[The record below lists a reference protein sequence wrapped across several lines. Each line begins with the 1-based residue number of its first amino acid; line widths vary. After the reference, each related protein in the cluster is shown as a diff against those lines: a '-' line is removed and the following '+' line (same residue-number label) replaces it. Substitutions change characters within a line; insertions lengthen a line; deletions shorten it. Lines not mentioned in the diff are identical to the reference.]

1 MNACNGKNKKILEF
15 TIAFF
20 TYTATVY
27 ALSDLHILH
36 LRKEV

>member
-1 MNACNGKNKKILEF
+1 MNAGIIDNKKILEI
-15 TIAFF
+15 TLTFF
-20 TYTATVY
+20 TYPATVY

>member
-1 MNACNGKNKKILEF
+1 MNGKLMVNKAKRIL
-15 TIAFF
+15 TFF
-20 TYTATVY
+20 TCYDTEY